1 MNQEQNNL
9 NQGNNIKTTKK
20 IRKTYITSEIS
31 LVLYCFVLWLS
42 LSTMYQY
49 NVNDS
54 GTVILNFIP
63 LIFFSWIPLLISL
76 ILSFFASNSI
86 KKYQKEGIVIP
97 ENLKTIGKINK
108 FQLPLIILVFVLG
121 FSLKNAGENILINKK
136 LNELYDANYKI
147 LKKCSTANEGGDNYK
162 EVIIE
167 LENFEYPIYTKF
179 DWAYDDYKDNY
190 EILKR
195 TDRLNYQSYI
205 KSIFDNKAISL
216 MNLDEHYTDSTKS
229 FELNILLTN
238 DYLKDE
244 VVLKNKIKEI
254 YNKYVTQFP
263 DYLIFIS
270 LYFKKNINNELKQE
284 YYMVIGYGC
293 HNGYNMKD
301 DSSITTP
308 MTITFNNLEY
318 YTIDETIDN
327 DIDFWH
333 YEQERLSKN

>member
-121 FSLKNAGENILINKK
+121 FSLKNAGDNILINKK

-270 LYFKKNINNELKQE
+270 LYFTENINDELKQE

>member
-9 NQGNNIKTTKK
+9 NKCNNIKTTKK

-121 FSLKNAGENILINKK
+121 FSLKNAGDNILINKK

-270 LYFKKNINNELKQE
+270 LYFTENINDELKQE